1 MRLRDEL
8 KGVVPDNL
16 LNLVPSGFD
25 IVGSRSGAV
34 AIVEIPS
41 ELEDYKYE
49 IARAIIRSGRN
60 VKTVLRRIGPRG
72 GEYRLYTYERLIG
85 EVTEVIHVESGVRL
99 MLDPIRVFFSPRDQ
113 YDRLDLAS
121 RVGDGEVI
129 AYLFAGVAPYAFII
143 LKLKPTVR
151 LIYAVDI
158 NPDAVRYAEVNVRLN
173 KARGRVIPI
182 EYDAA
187 RFCGEMRNSFHRV
200 IMTLPLGAHQY
211 LPDAIR
217 CVMDGGVINFYHT
230 GPEEEP
236 FRDAEAVIRSHCLG
250 MGVECNIMGERIVR
264 EYAPRV
270 YKVRV
275 DFKVNKG

>member
-8 KGVVPDNL
+8 RGVVPDNL

-99 MLDPIRVFFSPRDQ
+99 MLDPVRVFFSPRDQ

-143 LKLKPTVR
+143 LKLQGSVMVR
-151 LIYAVDI
+151 
-158 NPDAVRYAEVNVRLN
+158 
-173 KARGRVIPI
+173 
-182 EYDAA
+182 
-187 RFCGEMRNSFHRV
+187 S
-200 IMTLPLGAHQY
+200 
-211 LPDAIR
+211 
-217 CVMDGGVINFYHT
+217 
-230 GPEEEP
+230 
-236 FRDAEAVIRSHCLG
+236 
-250 MGVECNIMGERIVR
+250 
-264 EYAPRV
+264 
-270 YKVRV
+270 
-275 DFKVNKG
+275 